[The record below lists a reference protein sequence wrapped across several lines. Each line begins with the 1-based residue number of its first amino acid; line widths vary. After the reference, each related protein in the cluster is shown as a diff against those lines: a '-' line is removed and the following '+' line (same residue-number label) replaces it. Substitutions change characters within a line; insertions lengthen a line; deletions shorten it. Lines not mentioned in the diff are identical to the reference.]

1 MRKKFKNILPVIVV
15 VLIIAASLA
24 GCAQDNAAPQTNTE
38 TETVEAQL
46 SLTLDELKAYNGKDG
61 MPAYVAYEG
70 TIYDVSGIPQ
80 WATGIHGGNMA
91 GSDIT
96 EKLGSAAHG
105 TSKLDGLTV
114 VGKVVD

>member
-1 MRKKFKNILPVIVV
+1 MRNKLKNTLPVIAV
-15 VLIIAASLA
+15 VLIIALA
-24 GCAQDNAAPQTNTE
+24 FAACAKDNVAPATQ
-38 TETVEAQL
+38 TETVAEQL
-46 SLTLDELKAYNGKDG
+46 SLTLDELKTYNGKDG

-70 TIYDVSGIPQ
+70 VIYDVSDIPQ

-96 EKLGSAAHG
+96 EKLNSASHG
-105 TSKLDGLTV
+105 TSKLGGLTI

>member
-1 MRKKFKNILPVIVV
+1 MKKTLPVIAV

-24 GCAQDNAAPQTNTE
+24 GCTADNTAPQTQTNTE
-38 TETVEAQL
+38 TETTSEQL

-70 TIYDVSGIPQ
+70 TIYDVSDIPQ
-80 WATGIHGGNMA
+80 WTTGIHGGNMA